1 MRMAV
6 RRNLGGCRGRMIRI
20 TLESYLPHLF
30 SSVWGQRGS
39 GFTEYFGR
47 TGCRW
52 LYIPKPL
59 SWCGPLAKQGPAA
72 SQQRVCGDVE
82 GMRPTGPEHWG
93 MKAQVGAVS
102 SSSAHGLNSY
112 WTWFWDSPNHMTAS
126 WVFLLEIWHKSYRLC
141 LILGNL
147 PQSHFSYNALKS
159 WY

>member
-6 RRNLGGCRGRMIRI
+6 RGRDLGGCRGRMIRI

-30 SSVWGQRGS
+30 SSCLRS
-39 GFTEYFGR
+39 A
-47 TGCRW
+47 W
-52 LYIPKPL
+52 LRLPL
-59 SWCGPLAKQGPAA
+59 NILAEQAADDSTFPSLYHDVAPWPKQGPAA

-82 GMRPTGPEHWG
+82 GIVNWPRALGHEGTSR
-93 MKAQVGAVS
+93 AVS

-147 PQSHFSYNALKS
+147 PKSHFPIMH
-159 WY
+159 